1 MTRTVGNGHLAF
13 LKCVRTKPKQGDI
26 HLIKLTVLEEII
38 EEYIERFVPAM
49 LEFNYHLTLVKG
61 GPDYPHLS
69 EQSHFAH
76 IVNGV
81 FGFVELAKFIITREI
96 RLPGL
101 DETTMRKAIALF
113 SIHEVHKATD
123 YKKIDQTE
131 FSIPLERLRREYNN
145 LGLNEFVEVDE
156 FLMRQANLHK
166 RSYRHGDR
174 LLSDDN
180 DSSLIYLLT
189 RIADNFASVK
199 SPSEAKSSLNG
210 YLKDLGPAFSP
221 KRVQLYY
228 HEIRDVRGVLTN
240 TLHYAVAKELS
251 EQFDLF
257 PLLYFATGTLY
268 IGPGQLESF
277 DHTQFQERI
286 TQTALH
292 TLEKFGQD
300 SDAAIRV
307 GQRARY
313 FDFEKFVYSF
323 ASVPK
328 LLGLVQED
336 SVSAKI
342 KVQDIDKDF
351 SGLLEKKGL
360 PEGWD
365 AETVESKL
373 AVSTDVS
380 KSFKEHWARA
390 RRYLF
395 YVDKIIRE
403 LDPEIEPIDW
413 FLAHFP
419 MTDVAATNLR
429 EVGTLWAK
437 GGPGKYVTPIAYHF
451 LLGGDFVN
459 RTAEALEA
467 KDVIGL
473 LHKRM
478 LTAMESIDTRLG
490 RQVTVSALGFQADLI
505 TYLKE
510 SLLLSWDPQTL
521 LPDDGLEAY
530 TKPKNKN
537 PSTQFCSLCGRSN
550 EYVQEIRTGILDDFA
565 QIFSNRMLP
574 VNKVQGNKCWC
585 PICHLEFIFRKLT
598 GLGLPSGAHY
608 KNSYHIFLYVLP
620 TFSFTPEHS
629 RLFRPFLKVFQEPT
643 GLPVRDYK
651 EWGLPRHWLE
661 KRQLDPEWIDQ
672 VLNVFEKQSA
682 KIQEWGGQR
691 FVGERME
698 VSHTTRQP
706 HYYLIKWA
714 KAARDTERDDSR
726 IATRTEAWSKA
737 IFAAAVIVG
746 LTSCKVY
753 VTERPYLPISDPSE
767 LKATI
772 HLDSPPPPIRGLLG
786 GKTDNISLYGRELG
800 NVSGLERVL
809 DLSAALWTVT
819 ADVHA
824 PNRNTKDKYIAE
836 RLGTLNVNELAGA
849 HFYKE
854 FSRLNDGATPY
865 KNVAVACQVL
875 LETQGGQLMNLV
887 QEIGEAAIAVRLP
900 YYDSGRGKVHSYEMA
915 FREAVNALRK
925 SMPLIPELR
934 KTALTGQ
941 KPSTQ
946 AIAELKDLAS
956 GTLLKTMERQQNR
969 QARKA
974 SINPWRGNYLSQ
986 TTRALIDILVD
997 QVYLERAGGS
1007 FARFL
1012 QMENS
1017 LADGV
1022 YYYTDTNLSALR
1034 EQYKQQFEKED

>member
-1 MTRTVGNGHLAF
+1 MGSGAW
-13 LKCVRTKPKQGDI
+13 QGECE
-26 HLIKLTVLEEII
+26 LTQVTQNELEEII
-38 EEYIERFVPAM
+38 EEYVAQFVPAM
-49 LEFNYHLTLVKG
+49 LNLNYHLILVKG

-81 FGFVELAKFIITREI
+81 FGFIELVKFIVAKQI
-96 RLPGL
+96 RIPDL
-101 DETTMRKAIALF
+101 DETTVRKAIALF

-123 YKKIDQTE
+123 YEKIDQTE
-131 FSIPLERLRREYNN
+131 FSIPLERLWQEYNN
-145 LGLNEFVEVDE
+145 LGLNEFAEVDE

-174 LLSDDN
+174 LLSDDK

-189 RIADNFASVK
+189 RIADTFASVK
-199 SPSEAKSSLNG
+199 SPGEAKSSLNG

-228 HEIRDVRGVLTN
+228 HEVRDVRGVLTN
-240 TLHYAVAKELS
+240 TLHHAVAHELS
-251 EQFDLF
+251 EQFGLF

-268 IGPGQLESF
+268 IGSGELEAVDPNQL
-277 DHTQFQERI
+277 QGRI
-286 TQTALH
+286 VQATLQI
-292 TLEKFGQD
+292 LEKLGKD

-307 GQRARY
+307 GQRVKY

-328 LLGLVQED
+328 LLDLIQED
-336 SVSAKI
+336 SVSANI
-342 KVQDIDKDF
+342 KVQDIDNDF
-351 SGLLEKKGL
+351 SGLLAKKDL
-360 PEGWD
+360 PTGWN

-390 RRYLF
+390 RRYFF
-395 YVDKIIRE
+395 YVDKVIRE
-403 LDPEIEPIDW
+403 IDPEIEPIDW
-413 FLAHFP
+413 FLTHFP
-419 MTDVAATNLR
+419 IPDTAATNLH
-429 EVGTLWAK
+429 EVGALWAK
-437 GGPGKYVTPIAYHF
+437 GGPGKYVIPIAYHF
-451 LLGGDFVN
+451 LLSEDFVD

-478 LTAMESIDTRLG
+478 LIAMESIDTRAG
-490 RQVTVSALGFQADLI
+490 RQVTVSALGFQADLM
-505 TYLKE
+505 TYLNE
-510 SLLLSWDPQTL
+510 NLRLSWNSQTL

-530 TKPKNKN
+530 AKPKNKN

-598 GLGLPSGAHY
+598 GLGLPSGMHY
-608 KNSYHIFLYVLP
+608 KNSYHIFLYALP
-620 TFSFTPEHS
+620 TFSFTPEHI
-629 RLFRPFLKVFQEPT
+629 RLFRRFMGSFQNQT
-643 GLPVRDYK
+643 RLPVRDFGQD
-651 EWGLPRHWLE
+651 WGLPRFWLE
-661 KRQLDPEWIDQ
+661 KRQLDPDWIEQ
-672 VLNVFEKQSA
+672 TFEVLETQA
-682 KIQEWGGQR
+682 EKIQASGG
-691 FVGERME
+691 F
-698 VSHTTRQP
+698 TREGLKSGRTAVQP

-714 KAARDTERDDSR
+714 KNASENDKDKPNDNNI

-737 IFAAAVIVG
+737 IFAAAVIAG

-753 VTERPYLPISDPSE
+753 VTERPYLPISDPAE

-772 HLDSPPPPIRGLLG
+772 HLDSPPPPVRGLLG
-786 GKTDNISLYGRELG
+786 NEVDTISLYGRELG

-809 DLSAALWTVT
+809 DLSASLWTVT

-854 FSRLNDGATPY
+854 FARLNDGATPY
-865 KNVAVACQVL
+865 KPLATACQIL
-875 LETQGGQLMNLV
+875 LETQKAQGGQLMNLV
-887 QEIGEAAIAVRLP
+887 EDISKSALIVRLP
-900 YYDSGRGKVHSYEMA
+900 FHGRGRGKMHNYELA
-915 FREAVNALRK
+915 FREAMDALRK
-925 SMPLIPELR
+925 SFPLVPELR
-934 KTALTGQ
+934 QTALTG
-941 KPSTQ
+941 KPPSIQ
-946 AIAELKDLAS
+946 AQAELKTLAS
-956 GTLLKTMERQQNR
+956 GTLLKAMERRLQTGR
-969 QARKA
+969 GDGL
-974 SINPWRGNYLSQ
+974 INPFGGNLNQ
-986 TTRALIDILVD
+986 LVRDLIDILVD
-997 QVYLERAGGS
+997 KVYLERANGS
-1007 FARFL
+1007 FTAFMRL
-1012 QMENS
+1012 ENS

-1022 YYYTDTNLSALR
+1022 YYYTDRNLSTLWQKRKEMQA
-1034 EQYKQQFEKED
+1034 EKENNNSPA